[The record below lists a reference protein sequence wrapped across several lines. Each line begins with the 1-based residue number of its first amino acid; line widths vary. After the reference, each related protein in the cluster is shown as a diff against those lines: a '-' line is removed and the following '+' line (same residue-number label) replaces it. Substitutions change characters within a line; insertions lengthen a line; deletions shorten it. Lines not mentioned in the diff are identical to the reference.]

1 MKKSD
6 KDQKLKFLTWAVG
19 FEDHDEEDHDEKFLE
34 TSLLL

>member
-19 FEDHDEEDHDEKFLE
+19 FEDHDEEFLE
-34 TSLLL
+34 TGLLL